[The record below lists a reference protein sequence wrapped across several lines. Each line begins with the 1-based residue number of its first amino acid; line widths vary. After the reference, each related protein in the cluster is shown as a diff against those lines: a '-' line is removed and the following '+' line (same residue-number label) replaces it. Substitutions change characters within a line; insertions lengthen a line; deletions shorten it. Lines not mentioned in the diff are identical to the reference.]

1 MLDWN
6 KQLPATV
13 STDDGATIS
22 TLSEA
27 VAYAQQKSSQS
38 WKWAKRQLT
47 RAALST
53 DAEDL
58 KAALIA
64 VQNAICLD
72 GMGQWK
78 ARKRA

>member
-6 KQLPATV
+6 KRLPDTV
-13 STDDGATIS
+13 STDDGTTIS

-27 VAYAQQKSSQS
+27 VAYARQKSPQS
-38 WKWAKRQLT
+38 WRWAKRQVT

-64 VQNAICLD
+64 VQNAIFLD
-72 GMGQWK
+72 GMGQWQT
-78 ARKRA
+78 RKRA